1 MGLGLKISLLQMT
14 PLRKD
19 LQNSIQIEVV
29 ESFLIYKFLPTLLR
43 LTFLLFRTVDKKNYK
58 NDIRMA
64 CLCVENYNTKI

>member
-19 LQNSIQIEVV
+19 LQNSIQLEVV

-43 LTFLLFRTVDKKNYK
+43 FALAK
-58 NDIRMA
+58 NDLRMA